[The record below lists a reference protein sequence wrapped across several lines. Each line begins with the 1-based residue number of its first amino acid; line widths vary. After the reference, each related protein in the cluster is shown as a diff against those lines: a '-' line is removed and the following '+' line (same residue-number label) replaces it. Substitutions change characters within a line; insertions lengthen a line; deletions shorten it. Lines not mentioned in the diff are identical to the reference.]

1 MKIKASDKKTL
12 IRLAASLPA
21 GSEDRRAIL
30 RLAAD
35 AAVDPSELLSELRS
49 FSGGGGYTK
58 TGFPPVLI
66 TDGVEYLCEK
76 AQSWWLVDAI
86 ASHQA
91 SRRVAAEE
99 FQVWNLKR
107 SKSGSGASLLADD
120 GNGNKIASQ
129 RIPYTD
135 FPLPAIKLYCVRN
148 PGQRP
153 IVMLPNE
160 Y

>member
-1 MKIKASDKKTL
+1 VSTMKKSL

-21 GSEDRRAIL
+21 GSAARHSVL

-49 FSGGGGYTK
+49 FSGGDSYTK
-58 TGFPPVLI
+58 AGFPPVLI

-99 FQVWNLKR
+99 FQVWNLKNNR
-107 SKSGSGASLLADD
+107 SGGALLSADD

-148 PGQRP
+148 REQLP

>member
-1 MKIKASDKKTL
+1 
-12 IRLAASLPA
+12 
-21 GSEDRRAIL
+21 
-30 RLAAD
+30 
-35 AAVDPSELLSELRS
+35 
-49 FSGGGGYTK
+49 
-58 TGFPPVLI
+58 LI

-107 SKSGSGASLLADD
+107 SKSGSGALLLADD

-148 PGQRP
+148 PEQRP

>member
-1 MKIKASDKKTL
+1 MFTMKKSL

-21 GSEDRRAIL
+21 GSEDRRAVL

-35 AAVDPSELLSELRS
+35 AAVDPSELLSELRG

-86 ASHQA
+86 ASHQT
-91 SRRVAAEE
+91 SRRVAAQE
-99 FQVWNLKR
+99 FQVWHLKLN
-107 SKSGSGASLLADD
+107 GSGGALLYADNGD
-120 GNGNKIASQ
+120 GKKIASQ
-129 RIPYTD
+129 QIPYTD